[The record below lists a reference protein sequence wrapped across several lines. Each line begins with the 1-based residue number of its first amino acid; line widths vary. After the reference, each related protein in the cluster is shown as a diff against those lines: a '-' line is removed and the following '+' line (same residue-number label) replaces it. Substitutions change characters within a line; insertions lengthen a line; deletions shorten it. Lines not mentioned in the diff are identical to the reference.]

1 MSKVDSKSLQIY
13 LDDISNKS
21 LLSDEQEKLLA
32 ERIKNGDDK
41 ALGELVSANLRYVVT
56 LANQY
61 AGQGVG
67 IDDLVS
73 EGNVGL
79 LKAARKYGYSPE
91 KRFVSFAAPYI
102 REYMERA
109 IEQQTGFL
117 RTPMTEAAK
126 VEHLRSKMMSMSE
139 PIPAGSQ
146 NNFSLINVLED
157 PHATAADESIERAT
171 LSTELLSVMS
181 VLNDRERKVLEDYF
195 GLNGDKLTMAEIGE
209 KMQLKRERVRQ
220 VRDTAIRKLHR
231 AAHQGR
237 T

>member
-91 KRFVSFAAPYI
+91 IYGTS
-102 REYMERA
+102 
-109 IEQQTGFL
+109 
-117 RTPMTEAAK
+117 
-126 VEHLRSKMMSMSE
+126 H
-139 PIPAGSQ
+139 
-146 NNFSLINVLED
+146 
-157 PHATAADESIERAT
+157 RAT
-171 LSTELLSVMS
+171 
-181 VLNDRERKVLEDYF
+181 DRI
-195 GLNGDKLTMAEIGE
+195 LTYTHDRGC
-209 KMQLKRERVRQ
+209 
-220 VRDTAIRKLHR
+220 
-231 AAHQGR
+231 
-237 T
+237 